1 MVHFISVWLKIRII
15 QHTMRVYLHKSQIQ
29 IKKNPNFH
37 LMKKV
42 LIYLVAVLL
51 VSCDFKSEEVDLIL
65 HNGYIYTLNQEND
78 IHRAIAI
85 KDGEIVDIG
94 PEHKILNKYSHKE
107 KIDLKGKPVYPG
119 FIDAHCH
126 FLGLGESML
135 WADLAGT
142 SSFEE
147 VIERLE
153 GFKSRFSHHWILG
166 RGWDQ
171 NDWVDQNFPT
181 NKRLNELFPNQPV
194 YMSRIDGHA
203 AIVND
208 YALELAGITCYTEIE
223 GGEIQ
228 KENLSCTGVLVD
240 NAMEVVSA
248 LIPSMSREDKE
259 IAFKLAE
266 KKCVESG
273 LTSLH
278 DAGMSYKDI
287 LFIDSLHKTSDLK
300 IGVYAMFSDS
310 EENFDYVATNKP
322 PKTSRL
328 SANSFKFYADGS
340 LGSYGACLVKP
351 YSDKNSSVGFLL
363 KSPEYFKSKA
373 ELLYDLGIQ
382 MNTHCIGDSANRV
395 MLNIYADV
403 LNGSNDRRW
412 RIEHCQVVQKEDLR
426 YFKEYNI
433 IPSVQPLH
441 ATSDYPWFLER
452 LGKKRALSA
461 YSNKELLNQT
471 GIIALGTDFPVET
484 CNPLNTFYAAV
495 FRKNLL
501 GKPVSGIQPAN
512 ALDRLAA
519 IKGMTKWSAISSFQ
533 EKERGTLELGKNAD
547 LVILDRDILK
557 VKEEFIPNTKVVY
570 TYILG
575 EQVYKNSEVRN

>member
-1 MVHFISVWLKIRII
+1 
-15 QHTMRVYLHKSQIQ
+15 
-29 IKKNPNFH
+29 
-37 LMKKV
+37 MKKV
-42 LIYLVAVLL
+42 LLCLVVVLL
-51 VSCDFKSEEVDLIL
+51 VSCDFKSKEVDLIL

-85 KDGEIVDIG
+85 REGKIVDVG
-94 PEHKILNKYSHKE
+94 PEHKILNKYSYKE

-135 WADLAGT
+135 WVDLAGT

-153 GFKSRFSHHWILG
+153 SYKSRFSHHWILG

-171 NDWVDQNFPT
+171 NDWIDQKFPA
-181 NKRLNELFPNQPV
+181 NKILNELFPNQPV
-194 YMSRIDGHA
+194 YLSRIDGHA

-208 YALELAGITCYTEIE
+208 YALELAGITCYTEIA

-248 LIPSMSREDKE
+248 LIPDMSREDKE
-259 IAFKLAE
+259 LAFKLAE

-278 DAGMSYKDI
+278 DAGLSYKDI

-310 EENFDYVATNKP
+310 EENFDYIAVNKP

-328 SANSFKFYADGS
+328 SAISFKFYADGS

-351 YSDKNSSVGFLL
+351 YSDKNSSAGFLL
-363 KSPEYFKSKA
+363 KSSEYFKSRA
-373 ELLYDLGIQ
+373 ELLYDLGMQ

-403 LNGSNDRRW
+403 LDGSNDRRW

-441 ATSDYPWFLER
+441 ATSDYPWFIER

-484 CNPLNTFYAAV
+484 CDPLNTFYAAV

-501 GKPVSGIQPAN
+501 GKPISGIQPAN
-512 ALDRLAA
+512 ALGRLEAL
-519 IKGMTKWSAISSFQ
+519 KGMTKWSAISSFQ
-533 EKERGTLELGKNAD
+533 EEEKGTLELGKNAD

-557 VKEEFIPNTKVVY
+557 VREEFIPSAKVAY

-575 EQVYKNSEVRN
+575 EQVYNNSEIRN

>member
-1 MVHFISVWLKIRII
+1 
-15 QHTMRVYLHKSQIQ
+15 
-29 IKKNPNFH
+29 
-37 LMKKV
+37 
-42 LIYLVAVLL
+42 
-51 VSCDFKSEEVDLIL
+51 
-65 HNGYIYTLNQEND
+65 
-78 IHRAIAI
+78 
-85 KDGEIVDIG
+85 
-94 PEHKILNKYSHKE
+94 
-107 KIDLKGKPVYPG
+107 
-119 FIDAHCH
+119 
-126 FLGLGESML
+126 
-135 WADLAGT
+135 LAGT

-153 GFKSRFSHHWILG
+153 SYKSRFSHHWILG

-171 NDWVDQNFPT
+171 NDWIDQKFPA
-181 NKRLNELFPNQPV
+181 NKILNELFPNQPV
-194 YMSRIDGHA
+194 YLSRIDGHA

-208 YALELAGITCYTEIE
+208 YALELAGITCYTEIA

-248 LIPSMSREDKE
+248 LIPDMSREDKE
-259 IAFKLAE
+259 LAFKLAE

-278 DAGMSYKDI
+278 DAGLSYKDI

-310 EENFDYVATNKP
+310 EENFDYIAVNKP

-328 SANSFKFYADGS
+328 SAISFKFYADGS

-351 YSDKNSSVGFLL
+351 YSDKNSSAGFLL
-363 KSPEYFKSKA
+363 KSSEYFKSRA
-373 ELLYDLGIQ
+373 ELLYDLGMQ

-403 LNGSNDRRW
+403 LDGSNDRRW

-441 ATSDYPWFLER
+441 ATSDYPWFIER

-484 CNPLNTFYAAV
+484 CDPLNTFYAAV

-501 GKPVSGIQPAN
+501 GKPISGIQPAN
-512 ALDRLAA
+512 ALGRLEAL
-519 IKGMTKWSAISSFQ
+519 KGMTKWSAISSFQ
-533 EKERGTLELGKNAD
+533 EEEKGTLELGKNAD

-557 VKEEFIPNTKVVY
+557 VREEFIPSAKVAY

-575 EQVYKNSEVRN
+575 EQVYNNSEIRN